1 MNKVFVLY
9 PTAYAMSLKLVLP
22 ISLASGITSSFVG
35 YSSNDNT
42 SSNQFLKTISY
53 STIGICS
60 GILYPISFPL
70 LTLYSLYKGN

>member
-1 MNKVFVLY
+1 MNKSTMIRLK
-9 PTAYAMSLKLVLP
+9 AYALSLHIVLP

-35 YSSNDNT
+35 YTSSNN
-42 SSNQFLKTISY
+42 SPSNQFLKTISY

>member
-1 MNKVFVLY
+1 MNKSTMICLKI
-9 PTAYAMSLKLVLP
+9 YALSLPIILP
-22 ISLASGITSSFVG
+22 ISVSSGITSSFVG
-35 YSSNDNT
+35 YTSSNNS

-53 STIGICS
+53 STIGIFS